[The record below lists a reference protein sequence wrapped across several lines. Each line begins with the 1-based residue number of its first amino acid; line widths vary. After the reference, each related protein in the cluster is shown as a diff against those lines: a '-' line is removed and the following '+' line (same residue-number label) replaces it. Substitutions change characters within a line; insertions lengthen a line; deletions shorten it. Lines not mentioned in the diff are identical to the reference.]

1 MKFIRYRHFINN
13 FMTEDEAK
21 AEAAEALIDDI
32 DDNGQPMKVWKQNI
46 RQFTIYK
53 LALSV
58 PAYPMTF
65 CHRIIQT

>member
-13 FMTEDEAK
+13 FMTEEEAK

-46 RQFTIYK
+46 KQLTNLL
-53 LALSV
+53 LASRH
-58 PAYPMTF
+58 T
-65 CHRIIQT
+65 Q